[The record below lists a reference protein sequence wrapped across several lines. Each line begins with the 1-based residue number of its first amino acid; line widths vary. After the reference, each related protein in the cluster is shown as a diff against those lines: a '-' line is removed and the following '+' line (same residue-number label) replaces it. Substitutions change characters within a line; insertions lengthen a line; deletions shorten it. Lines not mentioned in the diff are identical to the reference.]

1 MDAVINFTSLPIFWN
16 FIKTSRQRFAQ
27 TGKTHLASC
36 FPPSLLVRELRK
48 NSTDAEKHLWHF
60 LRAKRLKGYKFRR
73 QHLLYPFVVDFIC
86 LEKKLVVEL
95 DGGQHA
101 EQRHYDENRTL
112 YLQSKGYRVLR
123 FWNNEIFQETEAV
136 LSEILYNLN
145 KDG

>member
-1 MDAVINFTSLPIFWN
+1 
-16 FIKTSRQRFAQ
+16 
-27 TGKTHLASC
+27 
-36 FPPSLLVRELRK
+36 
-48 NSTDAEKHLWHF
+48 
-60 LRAKRLKGYKFRR
+60 
-73 QHLLYPFVVDFIC
+73 
-86 LEKKLVVEL
+86 VVEL

-101 EQRHYDENRTL
+101 EQSHYDENRTL

>member
-1 MDAVINFTSLPIFWN
+1 
-16 FIKTSRQRFAQ
+16 
-27 TGKTHLASC
+27 
-36 FPPSLLVRELRK
+36 
-48 NSTDAEKHLWHF
+48 
-60 LRAKRLKGYKFRR
+60 
-73 QHLLYPFVVDFIC
+73 
-86 LEKKLVVEL
+86 VVEL

>member
-1 MDAVINFTSLPIFWN
+1 MKD
-16 FIKTSRQRFAQ
+16 
-27 TGKTHLASC
+27 H
-36 FPPSLLVRELRK
+36 VRELRK
-48 NSTDAEKHLWHF
+48 HSTDAEKHLWHF
-60 LRAKRLKGYKFRR
+60 LRAKRLKGHKFRR

-101 EQRHYDENRTL
+101 EQSHYHEKRTL
-112 YLQSKGYRVLR
+112 YLQSKGCRVLR